1 MLDQIF
7 HVGGANLATF
17 DSIAVKNLIK
27 FVLFGR
33 KCILMILLNCAPI
46 FVSTLSLCAGINN
59 KYCSY
64 SFFHFFAN

>member
-17 DSIAVKNLIK
+17 DSITVKNLIK
-27 FVLFGR
+27 FVFFRG
-33 KCILMILLNCAPI
+33 KCVLMILLNCAPI

-59 KYCSY
+59 KFRSY
-64 SFFHFFAN
+64 SFFYFFAN